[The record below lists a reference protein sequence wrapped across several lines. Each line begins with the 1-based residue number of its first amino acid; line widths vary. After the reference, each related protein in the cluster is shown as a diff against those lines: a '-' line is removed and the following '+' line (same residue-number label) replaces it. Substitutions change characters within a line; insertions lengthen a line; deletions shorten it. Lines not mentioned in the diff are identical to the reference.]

1 MYLAILKVP
10 EIPKDIFNRAPRYG
24 GGLGIPG
31 APGNSGVFN
40 LPYNPANDFGGFM
53 NLPFIPG
60 SDMGGVQLLAGSFN
74 MPIDPNAHRAKKWKH
89 KKSLST
95 KECVFDNPY
104 EEKRKMFLQTSRCT
118 NYLGV

>member
-1 MYLAILKVP
+1 MP

-74 MPIDPNAHRAKKWKH
+74 MPIDPNAHRQKNKTQKIYN
-89 KKSLST
+89 KGMRT
-95 KECVFDNPY
+95 DNPY
-104 EEKRKMFLQTSRCT
+104 EKEMFLKRA
-118 NYLGV
+118 GVQLPGV